1 MFVYASRVWLISSE
15 SLGYISIRNS
25 SSHLNGTKEL
35 AYSGAKFQCSL
46 PRDKDSGFSKY
57 QVPLM

>member
-35 AYSGAKFQCSL
+35 AYSGAK
-46 PRDKDSGFSKY
+46 
-57 QVPLM
+57 